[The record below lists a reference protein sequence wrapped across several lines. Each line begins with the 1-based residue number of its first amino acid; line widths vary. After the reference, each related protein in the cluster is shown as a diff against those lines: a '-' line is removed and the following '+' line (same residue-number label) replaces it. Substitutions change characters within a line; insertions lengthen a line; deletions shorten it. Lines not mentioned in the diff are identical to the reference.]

1 MSNRCLAPGKRI
13 RHCGALARKITRLY
27 QQNFAALRLKCCS
40 SLVILRYGFNCLMR
54 LPGLRKREQNFSA
67 SLCKET
73 MQIQED
79 GDTQKLVYQKMDKKG
94 FRLPTEAE
102 WEWAAKGGTED
113 K

>member
-1 MSNRCLAPGKRI
+1 
-13 RHCGALARKITRLY
+13 
-27 QQNFAALRLKCCS
+27 
-40 SLVILRYGFNCLMR
+40 MR

>member
-1 MSNRCLAPGKRI
+1 
-13 RHCGALARKITRLY
+13 
-27 QQNFAALRLKCCS
+27 
-40 SLVILRYGFNCLMR
+40 
-54 LPGLRKREQNFSA
+54 
-67 SLCKET
+67 